1 MKYSVTIGI
10 PVYNAEKYIGRAI
23 ESALAQ
29 VFPDY
34 EILVYNDGCS
44 DSSIT
49 IIEEYQRTHPRGNI
63 IHIIHC
69 SENKGVGFARNR
81 IIDEA
86 KGHFLYFMDSDDI
99 IEPNTI
105 ALLMEHQQRVGADI
119 VFGSYDKT
127 ETYNENC
134 VVEVKQYKYQV
145 FEDEDSFAIFSN
157 SRYGML
163 QSSVCNFC
171 VNLEMLRQSGL
182 RFLDVNFWEDMA
194 FMFELPI
201 YCKRAVML
209 PSITYHYLCRYD
221 SLSNYQQREHICKD
235 EVLCSIRVADYM
247 KQQCIKQPNKSYY
260 PSHCYI
266 AVMTSFYIVC
276 HILKNQAKISSGFSA
291 SDLKSIMTH
300 PVGMRNI
307 LCFSS
312 MRWPNLFLFILGKLP
327 SKIMVWLFRV
337 IGRKRGL
344 I

>member
-29 VFPDY
+29 LFPDF
-34 EILVYNDGCS
+34 EILVYNDGCT

-49 IIEEYQRTHPRGNI
+49 IVEEYQRSHPRGNN

-86 KGHFLYFMDSDDI
+86 KGRFLYFMDSDDI

-119 VFGSYDKT
+119 VFGSYDKI
-127 ETYNENC
+127 ETYNDNR
-134 VVEVKQYKYQV
+134 VVEVKQYKYKV
-145 FEDEDSFAIFSN
+145 FEGEDCFAIFAN
-157 SRYGML
+157 SCYGML
-163 QSSVCNFC
+163 QSSVCNCC
-171 VNLEMLRQSGL
+171 VDLEMLRQSGL
-182 RFLDVNFWEDMA
+182 RFLNVNFWEDMA
-194 FMFELPI
+194 FMYELPI

-276 HILKNQAKISSGFSA
+276 HILKNKEIITPPFNNREIREA
-291 SDLKSIMTH
+291 
-300 PVGMRNI
+300 MRSPLALNEV
-307 LCFSS
+307 LSF
-312 MRWPNLFLFILGKLP
+312 RQTLFTNLIFYFLGILP
-327 SKIMVWLFRV
+327 SALSVWL
-337 IGRKRGL
+337 IKIAGKRNGL